1 MSTDRETTGE
11 QSTSSQT
18 IVVTGASG
26 DIGLAIVER
35 LIADGFH
42 VAACCRS
49 KADRIRATF
58 ADPSKVTIHQLDLRN
73 ADSIK
78 SCASAI
84 IKESQY
90 ISGLVN
96 SAGLAQGS
104 LAAMTR
110 ISDMRDVFEV
120 NLFGPLQFTQYITK
134 KMMRQKSGAI
144 VNITSTAGILGD
156 PGTLAYGGSK
166 AALAHA
172 SRVMAAEFGPL
183 GIRVNAVAPS
193 AVTSAMADQMDKVA
207 REKLSDREALAGET
221 LPSDVANMVGYLLSD
236 NASAVSGQVIRVDR
250 AMPF

>member
-1 MSTDRETTGE
+1 MSTEK
-11 QSTSSQT
+11 QSTGNQT

-26 DIGLAIVER
+26 EIGLAVVER

-49 KADRIRATF
+49 KANRIRA
-58 ADPSKVTIHQLDLRN
+58 ALSDPSKVTIYQLDLRD

-84 IKESQY
+84 ITESEL
-90 ISGLVN
+90 IKGLVN
-96 SAGLAQGS
+96 SAGVAQGS
-104 LAAMTR
+104 LASMTR

-134 KMMRQKSGAI
+134 KMTRQKTGAI

-156 PGTLAYGGSK
+156 SGTLAYGGSK

-172 SRVMAAEFGPL
+172 TRVMATEFGPL

-193 AVTSAMADQMDKVA
+193 TVASGMADQMDEAA
-207 REKLSDREALAGET
+207 RAKLSDRKALAGET
-221 LPSDVANMVGYLLSD
+221 LPSDVANMVAYLLSD
-236 NASAVSGQVIRVDR
+236 SASAVSGQVIRVDR

>member
-1 MSTDRETTGE
+1 MSTDSKITGQ
-11 QSTSSQT
+11 QSTGSQT

-35 LIADGFH
+35 LIAEGFH

-49 KADRIRATF
+49 QSDRIRATF
-58 ADPSKVTIHQLDLRN
+58 TDDTQITIHDLDLTD

-84 IKESQY
+84 IKESEH
-90 ISGLVN
+90 IAGLVN
-96 SAGLAQGS
+96 SAGVAQGS
-104 LAAMTR
+104 LASMTR
-110 ISDMRDVFEV
+110 VSDMRDVFEV

-134 KMMRQKSGAI
+134 KMSRQKSGAV

-156 PGTLAYGGSK
+156 SGTLAYGGSK

-172 SRVMAAEFGPL
+172 TRVMATEFGPL

-193 AVTSAMADQMDKVA
+193 AVASAMADQMDEAA
-207 REKLSDREALAGET
+207 RAKLSDREALAGET
-221 LPSDVANMVGYLLSD
+221 LPSDVANMVAHLLSD

>member
-1 MSTDRETTGE
+1 M
-11 QSTSSQT
+11 
-18 IVVTGASG
+18 TGASG
-26 DIGLAIVER
+26 NIGLAIVER
-35 LIADGFH
+35 LISDGFH

-49 KADRIRATF
+49 KADRIRAAF
-58 ADPSKVTIHQLDLRN
+58 ADLSQITIYELDLRD

-78 SCASAI
+78 SCALAI
-84 IKESQY
+84 IKESEH
-90 ISGLVN
+90 IAGLIN
-96 SAGLAQGS
+96 SAGVAQGS

-110 ISDMRDVFEV
+110 ISEMREVFEV

-134 KMMRQKSGAI
+134 KMTRQKSGAI
-144 VNITSTAGILGD
+144 INITSTSGVLAD
-156 PGTLAYGGSK
+156 AGTLAYGGSK

-172 SRVMAAEFGPL
+172 SRVMATEFGAL

-193 AVTSAMADQMDKVA
+193 AVASEMADAMDEAA

-221 LPSDVANMVGYLLSD
+221 LPSDVANLVAYLLSD

>member
-1 MSTDRETTGE
+1 MSTDQ
-11 QSTSSQT
+11 QSSGRQT

-26 DIGLAIVER
+26 DIGLAIVKK

-49 KADRIRATF
+49 KPDRISAAFTDDTR
-58 ADPSKVTIHQLDLRN
+58 VTIHDLDLRD

-84 IKESQY
+84 IKETDF
-90 ISGLVN
+90 IAGLVN
-96 SAGLAQGS
+96 SAGVAQGS
-104 LAAMTR
+104 LASMTR

-120 NLFGPLQFTQYITK
+120 NLFGPLQFTQYIAK
-134 KMMRQKSGAI
+134 KMTRQKSGAI
-144 VNITSTAGILGD
+144 VNITSTAGILAD
-156 PGTLAYGGSK
+156 SGTLAYGGSK

-172 SRVMAAEFGPL
+172 SQVMATEFGPL

-193 AVTSAMADQMDKVA
+193 AVASEMADQMDEAA
-207 REKLSDREALAGET
+207 RARLSDREALAGDT
-221 LPSDVANMVGYLLSD
+221 LPSDVANMVAYLLSD
-236 NASAVSGQVIRVDR
+236 SASAVSGQVIRVDR

>member
-1 MSTDRETTGE
+1 MSTDQ
-11 QSTSSQT
+11 QSTGRQT

-26 DIGLAIVER
+26 DIGLAIVKK

-49 KADRIRATF
+49 KPDRISAAFTDDTR
-58 ADPSKVTIHQLDLRN
+58 VTIHDLDLRD

-84 IKESQY
+84 IKETDF
-90 ISGLVN
+90 IAGLVN
-96 SAGLAQGS
+96 SAGVAQGS
-104 LAAMTR
+104 LASMTR

-120 NLFGPLQFTQYITK
+120 NLFGPLQFTQYIAK
-134 KMMRQKSGAI
+134 KMTRQKSGAI
-144 VNITSTAGILGD
+144 VNITSTAGILAD
-156 PGTLAYGGSK
+156 SGTLAYGGSK

-172 SRVMAAEFGPL
+172 SQVMATEFGPL

-193 AVTSAMADQMDKVA
+193 AVASEMADQMDEAA
-207 REKLSDREALAGET
+207 RARLSDREALAGDT
-221 LPSDVANMVGYLLSD
+221 LPSDVANMVAYLLSGS
-236 NASAVSGQVIRVDR
+236 ASAVSGQVIRVDR

>member
-1 MSTDRETTGE
+1 MSTDQ
-11 QSTSSQT
+11 QSTGRQT

-26 DIGLAIVER
+26 DIGLAIVKK

-49 KADRIRATF
+49 KPDRISAAFTDDTR
-58 ADPSKVTIHQLDLRN
+58 VTIHDLDLRD

-84 IKESQY
+84 IKETDF
-90 ISGLVN
+90 IAGLVN
-96 SAGLAQGS
+96 SAGVAQGS
-104 LAAMTR
+104 LASMTR

-120 NLFGPLQFTQYITK
+120 NLFGPLQFTQYIAK
-134 KMMRQKSGAI
+134 KMTRQKSGAI
-144 VNITSTAGILGD
+144 VNITSTAGILAD
-156 PGTLAYGGSK
+156 SGTLAYGGSK

-172 SRVMAAEFGPL
+172 SQVMATEFGPL

-193 AVTSAMADQMDKVA
+193 AVASEMADQMDEAA
-207 REKLSDREALAGET
+207 RARLSDREALAGDT
-221 LPSDVANMVGYLLSD
+221 LPSDVANMVAYLLSD
-236 NASAVSGQVIRVDR
+236 SASAVSGQVIRVDR

>member
-42 VAACCRS
+42 VAACCLS
-49 KADRIRATF
+49 KADRIRANF

-73 ADSIK
+73 ADNIK

-134 KMMRQKSGAI
+134 KMFRQKSGAI
-144 VNITSTAGILGD
+144 VNITSTSGILGD
-156 PGTLAYGGSK
+156 SGTLAYGGSK

-172 SRVMAAEFGPL
+172 SRVMAAEFGPF

-193 AVTSAMADQMDKVA
+193 AVTSAMADQLDEVA
-207 REKLSDREALAGET
+207 REKLSDRQALAGET
-221 LPSDVANMVGYLLSD
+221 LPTDVANMVGFLLSD

>member
-1 MSTDRETTGE
+1 MSTDQ
-11 QSTSSQT
+11 QSTGRQT

-26 DIGLAIVER
+26 DIGLAIVKK

-49 KADRIRATF
+49 KPDRISAAFTDDTR
-58 ADPSKVTIHQLDLRN
+58 VTIHDLDLRD

-84 IKESQY
+84 IKETDF
-90 ISGLVN
+90 IAGLVN
-96 SAGLAQGS
+96 SAGVAQGS
-104 LAAMTR
+104 LASMTR

-120 NLFGPLQFTQYITK
+120 NLFGPLQFTQYIAK
-134 KMMRQKSGAI
+134 KMTRQKSGAI
-144 VNITSTAGILGD
+144 VNITSTAGILAD
-156 PGTLAYGGSK
+156 SGTLAYGGSK

-172 SRVMAAEFGPL
+172 SQVMASEFGPL

-193 AVTSAMADQMDKVA
+193 AVASEMADQMDEAA
-207 REKLSDREALAGET
+207 RARLSDREALAGDT
-221 LPSDVANMVGYLLSD
+221 LPSDVANMVAYLLSD
-236 NASAVSGQVIRVDR
+236 SASAVSGQVIRVDR

>member
-1 MSTDRETTGE
+1 MSTDK
-11 QSTSSQT
+11 QSTGSQT

-26 DIGLAIVER
+26 DIGLAVVER

-49 KADRIRATF
+49 KANRIRAAF
-58 ADPSKVTIHQLDLRN
+58 ADLSQITIHELDLRD

-84 IKESQY
+84 IKESEL
-90 ISGLVN
+90 IKGLVN
-96 SAGLAQGS
+96 SAGVAQGS
-104 LAAMTR
+104 LASMTR
-110 ISDMRDVFEV
+110 VSDMRDVFEV

-134 KMMRQKSGAI
+134 KMTRQKSGAI

-156 PGTLAYGGSK
+156 SGTLAYGGSK

-172 SRVMAAEFGPL
+172 TRVMATEFGPL

-193 AVTSAMADQMDKVA
+193 AVASAMAGQMDEPA
-207 REKLSDREALAGET
+207 RAKLSEREALAGET
-221 LPSDVANMVGYLLSD
+221 LPSDVANMVAYLLSD
-236 NASAVSGQVIRVDR
+236 SASAVSGQVIRVDR

>member
-1 MSTDRETTGE
+1 MSTEK
-11 QSTSSQT
+11 QSTGNQT

-26 DIGLAIVER
+26 DIGLAVVER

-49 KADRIRATF
+49 KANRIRAAF
-58 ADPSKVTIHQLDLRN
+58 ADLSQITIHELDFRN

-84 IKESQY
+84 ITESEL
-90 ISGLVN
+90 IKGLVN
-96 SAGLAQGS
+96 SAGVAQGS
-104 LAAMTR
+104 LASMTR

-134 KMMRQKSGAI
+134 KMMRQKSGAV

-156 PGTLAYGGSK
+156 TGTLAYGGSK
-166 AALAHA
+166 AALAH
-172 SRVMAAEFGPL
+172 STRVMATEFGPL

-193 AVTSAMADQMDKVA
+193 AVASGMADQMDEAA
-207 REKLSDREALAGET
+207 RAKLSDREALAGET
-221 LPSDVANMVGYLLSD
+221 LPSDVANMVAHLLSD
-236 NASAVSGQVIRVDR
+236 SASAVSGQVIRVDR

>member
-1 MSTDRETTGE
+1 MSSDQ
-11 QSTSSQT
+11 QSTGRQT

-26 DIGLAIVER
+26 DIGLAIVKK

-49 KADRIRATF
+49 KPDRISAAFTDDTR
-58 ADPSKVTIHQLDLRN
+58 VTIHDLDLRD

-84 IKESQY
+84 IKETDF
-90 ISGLVN
+90 IAGLVN
-96 SAGLAQGS
+96 SAGVAQGS
-104 LAAMTR
+104 LASMTR

-120 NLFGPLQFTQYITK
+120 NLFGPLQFTQYIAK
-134 KMMRQKSGAI
+134 KMTRQKSGAI
-144 VNITSTAGILGD
+144 VNITSTAGILAD
-156 PGTLAYGGSK
+156 SGTLAYGGSK

-172 SRVMAAEFGPL
+172 SQVMATEFGPL

-193 AVTSAMADQMDKVA
+193 AVASEMADQMDEGA
-207 REKLSDREALAGET
+207 RARLSDREALAGDT
-221 LPSDVANMVGYLLSD
+221 LPSDVANMVAYLLSD
-236 NASAVSGQVIRVDR
+236 SASAVSGQVIRVDR

>member
-1 MSTDRETTGE
+1 
-11 QSTSSQT
+11 
-18 IVVTGASG
+18 
-26 DIGLAIVER
+26 
-35 LIADGFH
+35 
-42 VAACCRS
+42 
-49 KADRIRATF
+49 
-58 ADPSKVTIHQLDLRN
+58 
-73 ADSIK
+73 
-78 SCASAI
+78 
-84 IKESQY
+84 
-90 ISGLVN
+90 
-96 SAGLAQGS
+96 
-104 LAAMTR
+104 
-110 ISDMRDVFEV
+110 MRDVFEV

-193 AVTSAMADQMDKVA
+193 AVVSAMADKMDEVA

-221 LPSDVANMVGYLLSD
+221 LPLDVANMVAYLLSE

>member
-1 MSTDRETTGE
+1 MSTKKLSADN
-11 QSTSSQT
+11 QT

-35 LIADGFH
+35 LISDGFH

-49 KADRIRATF
+49 KADRIRAAF
-58 ADPSKVTIHQLDLRN
+58 ADLSQITIYELDLRD

-84 IKESQY
+84 IKESEH
-90 ISGLVN
+90 IAGLIN
-96 SAGLAQGS
+96 SAGVAQGS

-110 ISDMRDVFEV
+110 ISEMREVFEV

-134 KMMRQKSGAI
+134 KMTRQKSGAI
-144 VNITSTAGILGD
+144 INITSTSGVLAD
-156 PGTLAYGGSK
+156 AGTLAYGGSK

-172 SRVMAAEFGPL
+172 SRVMATEFGPL

-193 AVTSAMADQMDKVA
+193 AVASEMADAMDEAA

-221 LPSDVANMVGYLLSD
+221 LPSDVANLVAYLLSD

>member
-1 MSTDRETTGE
+1 MSTEKLSTGNR
-11 QSTSSQT
+11 T
-18 IVVTGASG
+18 IVVTGARG

-35 LIADGFH
+35 LISDGFH

-49 KADRIRATF
+49 KADRIRAAFT
-58 ADPSKVTIHQLDLRN
+58 DLSQITIYELDLRD

-78 SCASAI
+78 SCALAI
-84 IKESQY
+84 IKESEH
-90 ISGLVN
+90 IAGLIN
-96 SAGLAQGS
+96 SAGVAQGS

-110 ISDMRDVFEV
+110 ISDMREVFEV
-120 NLFGPLQFTQYITK
+120 NLFGPLHFTQYITK
-134 KMMRQKSGAI
+134 KMTRQKSGAI
-144 VNITSTAGILGD
+144 INITSTSGVLAD
-156 PGTLAYGGSK
+156 SGTLAYGGSK

-172 SRVMAAEFGPL
+172 SRVMATEFGAL

-193 AVTSAMADQMDKVA
+193 AVASEMADAMDEAA

-221 LPSDVANMVGYLLSD
+221 LPSDIANLVAYLLSD

>member
-1 MSTDRETTGE
+1 MSTKKLSADN
-11 QSTSSQT
+11 QT

-35 LIADGFH
+35 LISDGFH

-49 KADRIRATF
+49 KADRIRAAF
-58 ADPSKVTIHQLDLRN
+58 ADLSQITIYELDLRD

-84 IKESQY
+84 IKESEH
-90 ISGLVN
+90 IAGLIN
-96 SAGLAQGS
+96 SAGVAQGS

-110 ISDMRDVFEV
+110 ISEMREVFEV

-134 KMMRQKSGAI
+134 KMTRQKSGAI
-144 VNITSTAGILGD
+144 INITSTSGVLAD
-156 PGTLAYGGSK
+156 AGTLAYGGSK

-172 SRVMAAEFGPL
+172 SRVMATEFGAL

-193 AVTSAMADQMDKVA
+193 AVASEMADAMDEAA

-221 LPSDVANMVGYLLSD
+221 LPSDVANLVAYLLSD

>member
-1 MSTDRETTGE
+1 MSTDKGTTGR
-11 QSTSSQT
+11 QT

-42 VAACCRS
+42 VAACCRDRAS
-49 KADRIRATF
+49 RIREALS
-58 ADPSKVTIHQLDLRN
+58 DPSQVTIYQLDLRN

-78 SCASAI
+78 SCASDI
-84 IKESQY
+84 IKDSEH
-90 ISGLVN
+90 ITGLVN

-104 LAAMTR
+104 LASMTK

-120 NLFGPLQFTQYITK
+120 NLFGPLQFTQFIVK
-134 KMMRQKSGAI
+134 KMMRQKSGTI
-144 VNITSTAGILGD
+144 VNITSTAGILAD
-156 PGTLAYGGSK
+156 SGTLAYGGSK

-172 SRVMAAEFGPL
+172 SRVMATEFGPL

-193 AVTSAMADQMDKVA
+193 AVASSMADLMDDAA
-207 REKLSDREALAGET
+207 RDQLSSREALAGQT
-221 LPSDVANMVGYLLSD
+221 TPSDVAGVVAYLVSE
-236 NASAVSGQVIRVDR
+236 SAAAISGQVIRIDR

>member
-1 MSTDRETTGE
+1 MSTEK
-11 QSTSSQT
+11 QSTGNQT

-26 DIGLAIVER
+26 DIGLAVVER

-49 KADRIRATF
+49 KANRIRA
-58 ADPSKVTIHQLDLRN
+58 ALSDPSKVTIYQLDLRD

-84 IKESQY
+84 ITESEL
-90 ISGLVN
+90 IKGLVN
-96 SAGLAQGS
+96 SAGVAQGS
-104 LAAMTR
+104 LASMTR

-134 KMMRQKSGAI
+134 KMMREKSGAV
-144 VNITSTAGILGD
+144 VNITSTAGIFGD
-156 PGTLAYGGSK
+156 SGTLAYGGSK

-172 SRVMAAEFGPL
+172 SRVMATEFGPL
-183 GIRVNAVAPS
+183 GIRVNAVAPT
-193 AVTSAMADQMDKVA
+193 AVTSTMAGQMDAVA
-207 REKLSDREALAGET
+207 RKKLSDREALAGET

>member
-11 QSTSSQT
+11 RSTGRQT

-35 LIADGFH
+35 LITDGFH

-49 KADRIRATF
+49 KTDRIGASF

-84 IKESQY
+84 IKERPY

-193 AVTSAMADQMDKVA
+193 AVAWQWRTRWMRSPRKSCLIARLLPAKPCHRMLQTWLPICCQTMRLRFRDK
-207 REKLSDREALAGET
+207 S
-221 LPSDVANMVGYLLSD
+221 
-236 NASAVSGQVIRVDR
+236 
-250 AMPF
+250 

>member
-1 MSTDRETTGE
+1 MSTEK
-11 QSTSSQT
+11 QSTGNQT

-26 DIGLAIVER
+26 EIGLAVVER

-49 KADRIRATF
+49 KANRIRA
-58 ADPSKVTIHQLDLRN
+58 ALSDPSKVTIYQLDLRD

-78 SCASAI
+78 SCATAI
-84 IKESQY
+84 ITESEL
-90 ISGLVN
+90 IKGLVN
-96 SAGLAQGS
+96 SAGVAQGS
-104 LAAMTR
+104 LASMTR

-134 KMMRQKSGAI
+134 KMMREKSGAV
-144 VNITSTAGILGD
+144 VNITSTAGIFGD
-156 PGTLAYGGSK
+156 SGTLAYGGSK

-172 SRVMAAEFGPL
+172 SRVMATEFGPL

-193 AVTSAMADQMDKVA
+193 AVTSTMAGQMDAVA
-207 REKLSDREALAGET
+207 RKKLSDREALAGET

>member
-134 KMMRQKSGAI
+134 KMTRQKSGAI

-156 PGTLAYGGSK
+156 GTSPWRVEGSARARKSCYGRRIR
-166 AALAHA
+166 A
-172 SRVMAAEFGPL
+172 SWHKGECGGPL
-183 GIRVNAVAPS
+183 
-193 AVTSAMADQMDKVA
+193 
-207 REKLSDREALAGET
+207 
-221 LPSDVANMVGYLLSD
+221 
-236 NASAVSGQVIRVDR
+236 SGNIGNGGPDG
-250 AMPF
+250 

>member
-1 MSTDRETTGE
+1 MSTDQ
-11 QSTSSQT
+11 QSTGRQT

-26 DIGLAIVER
+26 DIGLAIVKK

-49 KADRIRATF
+49 KPDRISAAFTDDTR
-58 ADPSKVTIHQLDLRN
+58 VTIHDLDLRD

-84 IKESQY
+84 IMETDF
-90 ISGLVN
+90 IVGLVN
-96 SAGLAQGS
+96 SAGVAQGS
-104 LAAMTR
+104 LASMTR

-120 NLFGPLQFTQYITK
+120 NLFGPLQFTQYIAK
-134 KMMRQKSGAI
+134 KMTRQKSGAI
-144 VNITSTAGILGD
+144 VNITSTAGILAD
-156 PGTLAYGGSK
+156 SGTLAYGGSK

-172 SRVMAAEFGPL
+172 SQVMATEFGPL

-193 AVTSAMADQMDKVA
+193 AVASEMADQMDEAA
-207 REKLSDREALAGET
+207 RARLSDREALAGDT
-221 LPSDVANMVGYLLSD
+221 LPSDVANMVAYLLSD
-236 NASAVSGQVIRVDR
+236 SASAVSGQVIRVDR

>member
-1 MSTDRETTGE
+1 MSTDQ
-11 QSTSSQT
+11 QSTGRQT

-26 DIGLAIVER
+26 DIGLAIVKK

-49 KADRIRATF
+49 KPDRISAAFTDDTR
-58 ADPSKVTIHQLDLRN
+58 VTIHDLDLRD

-84 IKESQY
+84 IKETDF
-90 ISGLVN
+90 IAGLVN
-96 SAGLAQGS
+96 SAGVAQGS
-104 LAAMTR
+104 LASMTR

-120 NLFGPLQFTQYITK
+120 NLFGPLQFTQYIAK
-134 KMMRQKSGAI
+134 KMTRQKSGAI
-144 VNITSTAGILGD
+144 VNITSTAGILAD
-156 PGTLAYGGSK
+156 SGTLAYGGSK

-172 SRVMAAEFGPL
+172 SQVMASEFGPL

-193 AVTSAMADQMDKVA
+193 AVASEMADQMDEAA
-207 REKLSDREALAGET
+207 RARLSDREALAGDT
-221 LPSDVANMVGYLLSD
+221 LPSDVANMVAYLLSGS
-236 NASAVSGQVIRVDR
+236 ASAVSGQVIRVDR